1 MSMNKAKIKIAGL
14 YDITRFVEAASKV
27 EGSGVIVT
35 NGKTTVD
42 GSSLVA
48 MLSLDT
54 SNGLEVEFPYSA
66 IDFNKFIQEF
76 VIYA

>member
-1 MSMNKAKIKIAGL
+1 MNKVKIKIAGL

-27 EGSGVIVT
+27 EGHGVIVS
-35 NGKTTVD
+35 NKRTTVD

-54 SNGLEVEFPYSA
+54 SHGLIVEYPSSAVEF
-66 IDFNKFIQEF
+66 NTFIQEF
-76 VIYA
+76 IDYAPN

>member
-1 MSMNKAKIKIAGL
+1 MNKVKIKIAGL

-27 EGSGVIVT
+27 GGPGVMVS
-35 NGKTTVD
+35 NKRTTVD

-54 SNGLEVEFPYSA
+54 SYGLMVEYPASA
-66 IDFNKFIQEF
+66 INFNTFIQEF
-76 VIYA
+76 IDYAPN

>member
-1 MSMNKAKIKIAGL
+1 MNKVKIKIAGL

-48 MLSLDT
+48 MLALDT
-54 SNGLEVEFPYSA
+54 SNGLEVKFPYSA
-66 IDFNKFIQEF
+66 IDFSNFIQEF
-76 VIYA
+76 IVYA